1 MSTLIRVGEV
11 SDVSPGTAKLVE
23 ARGKRIALF
32 NLNGQ
37 FYALDNTCTH
47 EGGPLADG
55 SIEGETVTCPWH
67 GAVFNIKTGAVLY
80 PPAPTD
86 VHSYKV
92 HVDGAEIK
100 IELP

>member
-1 MSTLIRVGEV
+1 MSTWIWVGEV
-11 SDVSPGTAKLVE
+11 SDVSPGTAKVVE
-23 ARGKRIALF
+23 ARGKCIALF

-37 FYALDNTCTH
+37 FYALDNTCAH

-86 VHSYKV
+86 VTSYKV
-92 HVDGAEIK
+92 HVEGSEIK

>member
-37 FYALDNTCTH
+37 FYALDNTCT
-47 EGGPLADG
+47 G
-55 SIEGETVTCPWH
+55 S
-67 GAVFNIKTGAVLY
+67 VL
-80 PPAPTD
+80 
-86 VHSYKV
+86 V
-92 HVDGAEIK
+92 
-100 IELP
+100 

>member
-55 SIEGETVTCPWH
+55 CIEGETVTCPWH
-67 GAVFNIKTGAVLY
+67 GGMFDVTTGEVQG
-80 PPAPTD
+80 PPAEDPEPAYEVRVEGDD
-86 VHSYKV
+86 VQV
-92 HVDGAEIK
+92 AFR
-100 IELP
+100 